1 MKIEKVEKYFLDD
14 IEVLKEDI
22 PWESIKG
29 KIIVEDNVCKAY
41 TGKLSTRLKGSKMEK
56 REFITLTVISSV
68 LKDEVKK
75 KVLGSIDSVSK
86 KDSNGK
92 DLSFYEELGITPPD
106 ELLENENDY
115 IEIKEED
122 YNEVKTES
130 RIRPEQI
137 SFMVNEEKK
146 GSTIYLEI
154 DYKLTVEETVEEIE
168 EKIKQAKYGI

>member
-1 MKIEKVEKYFLDD
+1 MKIENVEKYFLDD
-14 IEVLKEDI
+14 VEVLKEDI
-22 PWESIKG
+22 PWEAIKG
-29 KIIVEDNVCKAY
+29 KIIVEDNTCKAY
-41 TGKLSTRLKGSKMEK
+41 TGKLSTRFKGKKMEK

-75 KVLGSIDSVSK
+75 KVLGIASVSK

-106 ELLENENDY
+106 ELLDSNDDY

-122 YNEVKTES
+122 YDEVRSES

-137 SFMVNEEKK
+137 TFMVNEEKK

-168 EKIKQAKYGI
+168 EKIKQVKYGI